1 MSLAATNGFEFAH
14 RTRVVLGAGV
24 WSQACAE
31 VQSLGSKV
39 LLVTGAT
46 SLDRL
51 GLSAALAEQTA
62 RLGLVFSRFLVPRE
76 PDVELADRAA
86 AQARAVGAQA
96 VLAIGGGSALDVAKA
111 AAVLATNPGSARDYL
126 EGLPS
131 APLPVALAPLPI
143 VCVPTTAGTGSEVT
157 KNSVLQ
163 VADLQVKRSMR
174 SELLFPR
181 AAFVDPTLS
190 GKAPQMVR
198 AGSGFDALT
207 HLVEAF
213 CSKNASPIS
222 DALARDGIPRAV
234 RALRALAEGTAGET
248 EALDLAVASTLGG
261 ICLAN
266 AGLGAAHGLIAPLGG
281 LYPNIP
287 HGAGLACLLPATLV
301 VNHAAADTNA
311 AASASARLLELA
323 RLISGPYAT
332 VTNTAANLTE
342 LRIALGLPSLASY
355 AHIDIARVVA
365 SPSGS
370 LKTNPVSLGP
380 RELSAILELALSA

>member
-1 MSLAATNGFEFAH
+1 MSSGSPSGFEFAH
-14 RTRVVLGAGV
+14 RTRIVLGAGV

-31 VQSLGSKV
+31 VQSVGSKV

-46 SLDRL
+46 SLDTL
-51 GLSAALAEQTA
+51 GLSAALAEQA
-62 RLGLVFSRFLVPRE
+62 QRLGLTFSRFLVPRE

-131 APLPVALAPLPI
+131 APLAVALPPLPI

-163 VADLQVKRSMR
+163 VVDLQVKRSMR

-181 AAFVDPTLS
+181 AAFIDPTLS
-190 GKAPQMVR
+190 GKAPRGVR
-198 AGSGFDALT
+198 AGTGFDALT

-213 CSKNASPIS
+213 CSKNASLIT

-234 RALRALAEGTAGET
+234 RALRALAEGTAGDA
-248 EALDLAVASTLGG
+248 EALDLAVAATLGG

-301 VNHAAADTNA
+301 VNQAA
-311 AASASARLLELA
+311 AASNAAASARLLELA
-323 RLISGPYAT
+323 KLISGPYAT
-332 VTNTAANLTE
+332 LTNTAANLTE
-342 LRIALGLPSLASY
+342 LRVALGLPALASY
-355 AHIDIARVVA
+355 ARIDIPRVVA

-370 LKTNPVSLGP
+370 LKTNPVPLNAS
-380 RELSAILELALSA
+380 ELSAILELALNV

>member
-1 MSLAATNGFEFAH
+1 MSLGRASAFEFAH

-31 VQSLGSKV
+31 VQSAGSKV
-39 LLVTGAT
+39 LLVTGAA
-46 SLDRL
+46 SLDTL
-51 GLSAALAEQTA
+51 GLSAALAERAQ
-62 RLGLVFSRFLVPRE
+62 RLGLIFSRFLVPRE

-86 AQARAVGAQA
+86 AQARAHGAQA

-131 APLPVALAPLPI
+131 APLPVALPPLPV

-157 KNSVLQ
+157 KNAVLQ
-163 VADLQVKRSMR
+163 VVDLQVKRSMR
-174 SELLFPR
+174 SEFLFPR
-181 AAFVDPTLS
+181 AAFIDPTLS
-190 GKAPQMVR
+190 GKAPQIIR

-213 CSKNASPIS
+213 CSRNASIVT

-234 RALRALAEGTAGET
+234 RALRALAEGKAGEA
-248 EALDLAVASTLGG
+248 EALDLAIASTLGG

-287 HGAGLACLLPATLV
+287 HGAGLACLLPATLA
-301 VNHAAADTNA
+301 VNEAAAGANPV
-311 AASASARLLELA
+311 ASARLLELA

-332 VTNTAANLTE
+332 ITNTAANLTE
-342 LRIALGLPSLASY
+342 LRIALGLPALSSY
-355 AHIDIARVVA
+355 ARIDIPRVVA

-370 LKTNPVSLGP
+370 LKTNPVPLNP
-380 RELSAILELALSA
+380 RELSAILELALST